1 MQTGKKSKM
10 FSILTASLLAI
21 IFSITPAGGKN
32 LEPEKY
38 FTGKQLEA
46 YNLAQQGKTEQL
58 LNLVKTGVGLN
69 TPGRQQLTL
78 LGLAVITAHRQA
90 IVSLIRAGADP
101 NQVIPDAGSPA
112 VLAISMHYSPPRTA
126 ALEAL
131 LDAGYNPNQQL
142 SHGTPY
148 MFFFVD
154 FNHWPG
160 LKLALRRGG
169 DVNSRR
175 SNGESLLTYV
185 IEGGDYAQAREL
197 IYMGADV
204 AARGTRGETPLEAIE
219 FKIKEGSPNIRT
231 FWKEV
236 LSMRELILSKLPNP
250 EDRRSFFT
258 KEAEEKIRLH
268 PLKP

>member
-1 MQTGKKSKM
+1 MQVGKKLKV
-10 FSILTASLLAI
+10 LGVLAASLLAV

-46 YNLAQQGKTEQL
+46 YKLAQQGETEQL
-58 LNLVKTGVGLN
+58 LNLVKTGVNVN
-69 TPGRQQLTL
+69 TPGQQQLTL

-90 IVSLIRAGADP
+90 IINLMRAGADP

-112 VLAISMHYSPPRTA
+112 VFAISMHYTPPKTA

-131 LDAGYNPNQQL
+131 LDAGYNPNQIL

-148 MFFFVD
+148 MFFFAD

-169 DVNSRR
+169 DVNVRR

-197 IYMGADV
+197 VDMGADV
-204 AARGTRGETPLEAIE
+204 AARGTRGETPLKSIE
-219 FKIKEGSPNIRT
+219 FKIKEGSPNIRS

-236 LSMRELILSKLPNP
+236 LSMRELILSKLTNP

-258 KEAEEKIRLH
+258 DAAEEKIRLH
-268 PLKP
+268 PLQP